1 MNKGHS
7 FNRNSH
13 LVEVFADTLRIIQTD
28 KQLKEAVERS
38 IAAQQYIPDDKNIDL
53 PAPSYNT
60 PATITVSRLR
70 SFEAAANYKDDKV
83 AVLNFASA
91 TTPGGGVTAGAS
103 AQEECLCRVST
114 LYPCLNAKSAWD
126 NFYSPH
132 RHLQNPLHNDDII
145 YTKDVVVLKDDNHN
159 ILTEPFCVDVIT
171 CAAPNLRDHPSNRY
185 NHNDG
190 DPIKIGER
198 ALLLLHE
205 RRARKILSAAAA
217 NHAETVILGA
227 FGCGAFRNNPNIV
240 AQAYN
245 NVLNDFLHHFR
256 NIEFAVYSRFPDS
269 GNFTAFK
276 DIITLQ

>member
-28 KQLKEAVERS
+28 KQLKEAVGRS

-60 PATITVSRLR
+60 PATITVSHLR

-91 TTPGGGVTAGAS
+91 TTPGGGVTTGAS

-132 RHLQNPLHNDDII
+132 RHLQNPLHNDDIHI
-145 YTKDVVVLKDDNHN
+145 HKRR
-159 ILTEPFCVDVIT
+159 CG
-171 CAAPNLRDHPSNRY
+171 A
-185 NHNDG
+185 
-190 DPIKIGER
+190 
-198 ALLLLHE
+198 E
-205 RRARKILSAAAA
+205 RRQPQPSYRAFLRGCDNLCRPQFARPSVEPLQPQ
-217 NHAETVILGA
+217 
-227 FGCGAFRNNPNIV
+227 R
-240 AQAYN
+240 
-245 NVLNDFLHHFR
+245 R
-256 NIEFAVYSRFPDS
+256 RPDK
-269 GNFTAFK
+269 NR
-276 DIITLQ
+276 